1 MGKNLKQ
8 KHMKKSSDEINED
21 YIHKNAKEIDKE
33 QLDEILDS
41 EVEIKGKLKYLGEFK
56 NKILLLFQLLKDYKN
71 KRYTQTPWLSV
82 AAILFVLLYILNPLD
97 LVPDFI
103 PFVGYIDDASVIALT
118 YKMINSDVQNYQDW
132 KSEQEA

>member
-1 MGKNLKQ
+1 
-8 KHMKKSSDEINED
+8 MKKSSDEINED

>member
-71 KRYTQTPWLSV
+71 KRYTQTPWLSI

-132 KSEQEA
+132 KSEQEV

>member
-1 MGKNLKQ
+1 
-8 KHMKKSSDEINED
+8 MKKSSDEINED
-21 YIHKNAKEIDKE
+21 YINDNAKEIDKE

-41 EVEIKGKLKYLGEFK
+41 EVEIKVKLKYFGEFK
-56 NKILLLFQLLKDYKN
+56 DKILLLFQLLKDYKN

-82 AAILFVLLYILNPLD
+82 AAILFGLLYILNPLD

-103 PFVGYIDDASVIALT
+103 PFIGYIDDASVIALT
-118 YKMINSDVQNYQDW
+118 YKMISSDVQNYQEW